1 MIRQRFARS
10 GCDDGGRCA
19 FKRNLHVKAILSL
32 ARAASVV
39 KAIII
44 RIELVFR

>member
-1 MIRQRFARS
+1 MSAAVVRPKGNRT
-10 GCDDGGRCA
+10 
-19 FKRNLHVKAILSL
+19 VKAILSL

-44 RIELVFR
+44 RLELVFR